1 MLELALDKCL
11 VLGPDP
17 IGIQCGLHTQL
28 LQDIVISLQQEIPIY
43 VPFLKDG
50 TVLLLCL
57 KTILATQYTC
67 HIQMLHH
74 CMVKG
79 SVVSV

>member
-1 MLELALDKCL
+1 MIMLELALDKCL

-43 VPFLKDG
+43 VPFPKDG
-50 TVLLLCL
+50 TVL
-57 KTILATQYTC
+57 
-67 HIQMLHH
+67 
-74 CMVKG
+74 V
-79 SVVSV
+79 